1 MEMEPEMEMEMELA
15 CNETSLANLTRELS
29 CEPVG
34 LLVFHGVC
42 LAALLAASLFGNFTA
57 LYLVWA
63 YRELRQRTVLA
74 SLGLIVADVL
84 VTSVWVLQA
93 EASLI
98 NYGWPFGDIVCAV
111 LSYFYVALL
120 YVRWCEILVFTS
132 DRFCQILF
140 PFWYERW
147 GNVLLIVSTTLA
159 WLIPAIASLP
169 VPITGFYNFYLTLT
183 ACSVNC
189 RTDQDCSTGVI
200 VAFGVFISIGGLVP
214 TVMYTALYIYGWKK
228 KVAMKKMLKMGTGE
242 GIPRSNS
249 SVYINRK
256 KLVQEIRLLTTC
268 FLVFLTTILTNI
280 PLYTTS
286 SLRSRAEVYNKIPV
300 WTHFVA
306 TYIFLLGPVLD
317 PIVIMRTKSFRKAL
331 TKTFLCRKGTLILS
345 SSRGAISRGLRGV
358 LDLGVVSSEA
368 GEISKSVPTT
378 SNSKEEV
385 TTNGTNMN
393 LSLPE
398 DATTL

>member
-1 MEMEPEMEMEMELA
+1 MVEMEMEIEFA
-15 CNETSLANLTRELS
+15 CNESSLINLTRELF

-34 LLVFHGVC
+34 LLAFHGVC

-63 YRELRQRTVLA
+63 YRELRQRSVLA

-84 VTSVWVLQA
+84 MTSVWVLQA

-98 NYGWPFGDIVCAV
+98 GKGWPFREIGCAV
-111 LSYFYVALL
+111 WSYFYLALL
-120 YVRWCEILVFTS
+120 YVRWCEIFVFTN

-159 WLIPAIASLP
+159 WLITAIISLP
-169 VPITGFYNFYLTLT
+169 FPILGFYDFYLSLT

-189 RTDQDCSTGVI
+189 GDHDNCSTGVI
-200 VAFGVFISIGGLVP
+200 AAFGFFITIGGLVP

-242 GIPRSNS
+242 GIPRRS
-249 SVYINRK
+249 SVYNNRQ

-280 PLYTTS
+280 PLYITS
-286 SLRSRAEVYNKIPV
+286 SLRSREEVYEQIPV
-300 WTHFVA
+300 WTHFVV

-331 TKTFLCRKGTLILS
+331 AKTFLCRKGILILS
-345 SSRGAISRGLRGV
+345 SPGGTVSRGLRGV
-358 LDLGVVSSEA
+358 LDMGVVSSEA
-368 GEISKSVPTT
+368 GEISKNNAPTP
-378 SNSKEEV
+378 SSKEV
-385 TTNGTNMN
+385 TTNGTNIH
-393 LSLPE
+393 LSLSE
-398 DATTL
+398 DATAL